1 MKIGFELNLQQS
13 QKLIMTPELR
23 QAIQVLQFNNVEL
36 KDYLEKQVESNP
48 FLEVQEKPSQ
58 QDNEKTTE
66 VKEVTEVKE
75 DKIDWKEVVEKYDDY
90 SYKAYSGSSEEK
102 QSFESYTSKAQ
113 SLNDHLRS
121 QLGLAVNTDR
131 ERMIGD
137 EIIDSLDHKGYLSM
151 TVDEI
156 SAQINVDPDEV
167 EEVLVKIHTFDP
179 VGVAAR
185 DLKECLKIQLKDK
198 GIFDEKVYDII
209 DYHIED
215 LACNKLQHIA
225 KVLDITVKRVQETC
239 DIIRMLE
246 PKPSRGFVLDS
257 DSIKYIS
264 ADVTITKVE
273 DEYVII
279 VNDSDMPLLRISN
292 YYKKIMKNSDDKETN
307 KFLNDKFNSSLWLI
321 KSIEQR
327 RNTMYKVAESIL
339 KHQLDFFEKG
349 NKFLKPMVLK
359 NVAED
364 IEVHESTVSRATNG
378 KYVQTPRGLF
388 ELKYFFSSSIAKE
401 GNDDGMASTSIKSM
415 IKELV
420 DRENTKKPL
429 SDQKIAN
436 DLNKRGIDISRRTIA
451 KYRDEL
457 QIPSSSMR
465 KRY

>member
-48 FLEVQEKPSQ
+48 FLEVREKPSQ
-58 QDNEKTTE
+58 QDKEKT
-66 VKEVTEVKE
+66 TEVKE
-75 DKIDWKEVVEKYDDY
+75 DKIDWQEVVEKYDDY

-121 QLGLAVNTDR
+121 QLGLAVKSER

-137 EIIDSLDHKGYLSM
+137 EIIDSLDNKGYLSM
-151 TVDEI
+151 TIDEI
-156 SAQINVDPDEV
+156 SAHLNVAPDEV
-167 EEVLVKIHTFDP
+167 EEVLAKFHNFDP

-185 DLKECLKIQLKDK
+185 DLKECLEIQLKDK
-198 GIFDEKVYDII
+198 GIFDEKIYDVI

-225 KVLDITVKRVQETC
+225 KSLDITVKRVQEIC

-246 PKPSRGFVLDS
+246 PKPSRGFVLDC

-273 DEYVII
+273 GEYVIM

-292 YYKKIMKNSDDKETN
+292 YYKNIMKNSDDKETN

-339 KHQLDFFEKG
+339 KHQLEFFEKG
-349 NKFLKPMVLK
+349 TKFLKPMVLK
-359 NVAED
+359 DVAED

-388 ELKYFFSSSIAKE
+388 ELKYFFSSSISKE
-401 GNDDGMASTSIKSM
+401 GNNDGMASTSIKTM

-420 DRENTKKPL
+420 DNENSKKPL

-436 DLNKRGIDISRRTIA
+436 ELNKRGIDISRRTIA